1 MPGHNKK
8 FISKKPPR
16 SLGLF
21 LITLAFIL
29 FLNSQAGAFMVGL
42 STEELARSSDSVITG
57 EVTDTE
63 SFWSEDGKTILTNA
77 TVTVENIIKGPSP
90 QNTIII
96 VEHEGGEI
104 GGVGLKVS
112 DIAPLV
118 KGEKV
123 LLFLKSSD
131 SRKFRDSRKPK
142 ASREKVHTLVGE
154 AQGKYVI
161 DTKGVAAKS
170 GFSSTAGAGLIDNNL
185 PLEDLI
191 KIIKDIK

>member
-8 FISKKPPR
+8 FISKKTPR

-29 FLNSQAGAFMVGL
+29 FFDSQAGAFMVGL
-42 STEELARSSDSVITG
+42 STEELTRSSDSVITG

-77 TVTVENIIKGPSP
+77 TVTVKNIIKGLSP
-90 QNTIII
+90 QNTII

-104 GGVGLKVS
+104 GEIGLKIS

-123 LLFLKSSD
+123 LLFLKSGD

-191 KIIKDIK
+191 KIIKAIK